1 MGTQGSAL
9 DTNASPWGWIALGAV
24 AASIVGYAVQ
34 SVFDYVTAPAIVGQ
48 ISFYGLFGAPAV
60 VALVAGVVAVVTGWK
75 RHDHTVRFGL
85 VGIVYFVLAQ
95 TVQVS
100 WDLASGDTD
109 LTTTVSY
116 GVAALTAVSVVLL
129 SRLARR
135 PL

>member
-1 MGTQGSAL
+1 MGTQGSVR

-24 AASIVGYAVQ
+24 AASIVGYVVQ
-34 SVFDYVTAPAIVGQ
+34 SIFDYVTAPAIVGQ

-60 VALVAGVVAVVTGWK
+60 VALVAGAVAVVIGWK

-95 TVQVS
+95 TIQSS
-100 WDLASGDTD
+100 WDLARGETD
-109 LTTTVSY
+109 LTVIGTFV
-116 GVAALTAVSVVLL
+116 VLVLTALSVLL
-129 SRLARR
+129 LRRFARR